1 MKNLHD
7 DEARA
12 NRLKQARIDAGY
24 DSVKDAA
31 EALGV
36 GYPTYAGH
44 ENGSRGI
51 KNDAAKRYARKFKV
65 STSWLLFGDD
75 SSQTSTD
82 APIGIPNLDIHAG
95 LGNGGL
101 GYVEVDPETMRPKP
115 EYTTGDWIFPSDVG
129 ARIGVLKGKYAFPV
143 EGDSMSPTIE
153 GGSIVFVDTQRAFPS
168 PPGLFVV
175 DTGDGRL
182 VKRVELV
189 PRSENIRI
197 ISDNEKYG
205 SYEFHREDVQVFG
218 RVIAVFSWNE

>member
-1 MKNLHD
+1 MDGWNQSKLATHLNVTQPTVS
-7 DEARA
+7 RW
-12 NRLKQARIDAGY
+12 LKGSD
-24 DSVKDAA
+24 
-31 EALGV
+31 
-36 GYPTYAGH
+36 P
-44 ENGSRGI
+44 NGSQYTAIQELYSEIVG
-51 KNDAAKRYARKFKV
+51 KQLEVAHATKEPG
-65 STSWLLFGDD
+65 L
-75 SSQTSTD
+75 
-82 APIGIPNLDIHAG
+82 PHLDIHAG

-101 GYVEVDPETMRPKP
+101 GYIEVDPVTKRPRP
-115 EYTTGDWIFPSDVG
+115 EYTTGDWIFPNDVG

-189 PRSENIRI
+189 AGTETIRI
-197 ISDNEKYG
+197 ISDNPKYG
-205 SYEFHREDVQVFG
+205 ATDHHREEVQVFG